1 VLKKT
6 LAVFVLTAF
15 FAALAPASGSCAG
28 PLPKGKTIAVLVRS
42 GSAQYARS
50 AEAIIISSLLQGG
63 YNAVDQRQLESI
75 RKNKAAALALDGD
88 VDAILKLSQTY
99 GFNVLVSGRATVHD
113 PVKNE
118 FGLFTA
124 TASVSVTACQGS
136 SGKQLFA
143 DSASAKEVGYTG
155 AEAGQKALE
164 SAARAA
170 ASAMIEGR
178 SSAGGTA
185 AALKDLEVEVSGVRS
200 FVEAHAIVEVLDKAG
215 CGSSSLISFSG
226 GTALVKASWSGA
238 PDSLAQKII
247 QQRSDLALEKIENGR
262 IYMVRR

>member
-1 VLKKT
+1 MLKKT